1 MEKDKNGFEKHVSNE
16 RTHLSQV
23 RRAFAD
29 GIKTENPDPRSI
41 NFLISCCDYL
51 SFSLRRLIEQDHVLH
66 ERLIP
71 HVSEDN
77 KEYKE
82 KLNKLETGLVS
93 MEKFIDS
100 LENSKNHLVTTGLY
114 GLEEFKINAEEFLDA
129 FLNMLASNRHS
140 TYELEKEV
148 FSQNDWEAIA
158 CISAEAVKKE
168 NDLYQSVLDSSPED
182 CNPKN
187 YPPIGHK
194 QAVK

>member
-29 GIKTENPDPRSI
+29 GIKTKNPDPRSI

-51 SFSLRRLIEQDHVLH
+51 SFSLKRLIEQDHVLH

-82 KLNKLETGLVS
+82 KLNKKLGWKVS
-93 MEKFIDS
+93 RWFMKLFEEIGAS
-100 LENSKNHLVTTGLY
+100 LLISKSIFWSIHATLIVCSNFLY
-114 GLEEFKINAEEFLDA
+114 P
-129 FLNMLASNRHS
+129 R
-140 TYELEKEV
+140 
-148 FSQNDWEAIA
+148 
-158 CISAEAVKKE
+158 
-168 NDLYQSVLDSSPED
+168 
-182 CNPKN
+182 
-187 YPPIGHK
+187 
-194 QAVK
+194 